1 MLTEQDTRLLG
12 TPQPSQEHQDGL
24 AVTVLIPA
32 HNEEATIEAAI
43 MSLWEQERRPDQIV
57 VVADNCSDRTVALAL
72 GAGAQVLE
80 TIDNTDKKAGGLNQ
94 ALDLLLP
101 GSGEQDNFMIMDAD
115 TALVPEFLDTAMSR
129 LATDPDLGAVGG
141 LFFGEPGGGLVGA
154 LQRNEYTRYQR
165 DLALNERKV
174 MVLSGTASVFRA
186 QALRAVATARGDV
199 LPGRHGQVYD
209 TLAMTEDNELT
220 VALKTLGYQM
230 VSPAECR
237 NVTEVMTDWKSLWR
251 QRERW
256 QRGAIENLRVYGW
269 TPTTRK
275 YWGQQLGIAYGV
287 LSLQL
292 FFLLLI
298 MTMLSVSSFAFYPF
312 WIGVSLV
319 FVIERVVTVWPAGWK
334 ARLIAA
340 PLVIEIFYDI
350 FIQAVFVKSVYDAIR
365 RKDAGWNYVPRE
377 A

>member
-1 MLTEQDTRLLG
+1 
-12 TPQPSQEHQDGL
+12 
-24 AVTVLIPA
+24 
-32 HNEEATIEAAI
+32 
-43 MSLWEQERRPDQIV
+43 
-57 VVADNCSDRTVALAL
+57 
-72 GAGAQVLE
+72 
-80 TIDNTDKKAGGLNQ
+80 
-94 ALDLLLP
+94 
-101 GSGEQDNFMIMDAD
+101 MIMDAD

-129 LATDPDLGAVGG
+129 LASDPELGAVGG

-165 DLALNERKV
+165 DLAMNERRV
-174 MVLSGTASVFRA
+174 TVLSGTASVFRA
-186 QALRAVATARGDV
+186 EALRAVATARGDQ
-199 LPGRHGQVYD
+199 LPGQHGQVYD

-230 VSPAECR
+230 VSPMQCR

-269 TPTTRK
+269 TPTTKK

-298 MTMLSVSSFAFYPF
+298 MTMLSISSFAFYPF
-312 WIGVSLV
+312 WVGVSLV

-365 RKDAGWNYVPRE
+365 RKDADWNYVQRG